1 MPDDKNRTDRP
12 ETAKPDDAGKTTDV
26 KGSPDAA
33 AEANRKAAEGERVE
47 KAPNPGHP
55 V

>member
-1 MPDDKNRTDRP
+1 MPDDKNRPSRP
-12 ETAKPDDAGKTTDV
+12 ETPKSQGSALKNDL
-26 KGSPDAA
+26 KGNPDAA
-33 AEANRKAAEGERVE
+33 AEANRKAAEGERIE